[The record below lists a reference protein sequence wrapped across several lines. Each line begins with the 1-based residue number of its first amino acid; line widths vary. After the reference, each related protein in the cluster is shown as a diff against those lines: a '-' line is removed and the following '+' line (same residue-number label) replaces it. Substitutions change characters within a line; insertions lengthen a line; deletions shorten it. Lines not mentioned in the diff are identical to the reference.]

1 MNVGDIVDGYEIIDN
16 IGSGGMGT
24 VYKVLKGGS
33 YCALKTCTDTD
44 EETIRR
50 FKREVRIMKS
60 VNNSS
65 IINVIDD
72 NLDAN
77 PPYFVMPLCEY
88 SLKETVENG
97 LTEDEQF
104 EYAKQLCIGI
114 KMLHDTGIIHRD
126 IKPANTLILEGI
138 IKIADMGLGKFVD
151 RDSTILTSSND
162 RTIGTLAYV
171 SPEIYL
177 DGKGRDVDKRSDIY
191 SIGKLLYYIFSEG
204 KNPQF
209 INTEEVEADVYS
221 IINKCIKISPNSR
234 YGDVSEIINDLSICQ
249 KSRKVIVSIKD
260 IVSQHHAGVNDDA
273 FTKQLYHHLLTT
285 QGDLGILIKD
295 LRTIGRINFDLML
308 KSKIGDISNLINLF
322 LNTYEA
328 DNNYWVQFED
338 VDVLVSRVQM
348 LLKETDVMQEKQDL
362 LAFAIEI
369 SKNYNR
375 YPAMEIVGNMLHDFS
390 EGELRSMALFFSTH
404 KENIINIKD
413 SFRKSIPDII
423 RAYIR

>member
-1 MNVGDIVDGYEIIDN
+1 M
-16 IGSGGMGT
+16 
-24 VYKVLKGGS
+24 
-33 YCALKTCTDTD
+33 
-44 EETIRR
+44 
-50 FKREVRIMKS
+50 
-60 VNNSS
+60 
-65 IINVIDD
+65 
-72 NLDAN
+72 
-77 PPYFVMPLCEY
+77 
-88 SLKETVENG
+88 
-97 LTEDEQF
+97 
-104 EYAKQLCIGI
+104 
-114 KMLHDTGIIHRD
+114 
-126 IKPANTLILEGI
+126 
-138 IKIADMGLGKFVD
+138 
-151 RDSTILTSSND
+151 
-162 RTIGTLAYV
+162 
-171 SPEIYL
+171 
-177 DGKGRDVDKRSDIY
+177 
-191 SIGKLLYYIFSEG
+191 
-204 KNPQF
+204 
-209 INTEEVEADVYS
+209 
-221 IINKCIKISPNSR
+221 
-234 YGDVSEIINDLSICQ
+234 SEIINDLSICQ